1 MNSIIRPFASKLM
14 NTSDAFPFATPE
26 ADEFHALSATDAQT
40 MAAMRAQLAPIKGQM
55 SGPQARDAFDQF
67 VEQTPAAPG
76 VTLEAAT
83 VGGVTGLWCHPPDE
97 RAGAV
102 IAHYHGGAYIVGS
115 PRGYRNFGG
124 QIAARTGLAL
134 FLPDYALAPE
144 RVFPAA
150 LEDAK
155 AVYRGLS
162 EAGYT
167 EIIVTGDSAGG
178 GLALALLQSL
188 SADANANAIS
198 PRAGVLLS
206 PWADLTLSGDSI
218 QTRAEQD
225 PLLTREMLARA
236 SALYLD
242 GNDGNDARDPRASPL
257 FGEMRGLPPLQFH
270 VGTSEILLDDTRRLA
285 QRARAAGVEVS
296 AHIWD
301 GMPHVFPASLGALEA
316 AETALQTM
324 TEWMRGYL

>member
-1 MNSIIRPFASKLM
+1 M
-14 NTSDAFPFATPE
+14 NTNDETLPETPE
-26 ADEFHALSATDAQT
+26 AGEFHALSATDAQT
-40 MAAMRAQLAPIKGQM
+40 MAAMRAQLAPVKGQM
-55 SGPQARDAFDQF
+55 SGPQARDAFDKF
-67 VEQTPAAPG
+67 VEQTPVAPG
-76 VTLEAAT
+76 VTIEAAS
-83 VGGVTGLWCHPPDE
+83 VGGVAGLWCHPPDE
-97 RAGAV
+97 RAGAAIV
-102 IAHYHGGAYIVGS
+102 HFHGGAYIVGS

-144 RVFPAA
+144 RVFPSA
-150 LEDAK
+150 LEDAR

-178 GLALALLQSL
+178 GLALALLQNL
-188 SADANANAIS
+188 SADANANANAIS

-206 PWADLTLSGDSI
+206 PWADLTLSGDSM

-242 GNDGNDARDPRASPL
+242 GSEARDPRASPL
-257 FGEMRGLPPLQFH
+257 FGEMRGLPPLQFY

-285 QRARAAGVEVS
+285 QRARAAEVEVS

-316 AETALQTM
+316 AEAALQIM
-324 TEWMRGYL
+324 AGWMRGHL